1 MIKIKIFPIES
12 ENVIKNITELVDEFR
27 ESNV

>member
-12 ENVIKNITELVDEFR
+12 ENVIKNITELVDKFR